1 MFNFQLGI
9 FVNII
14 PLYLW
19 EAKNSTFANSGDPDE
34 MLNFIRVSRLFVK
47 VKQILRQNNTFF
59 KNYNLTPL
67 DTCIY
72 NGLSQ
77 AYCKNTLVYKLQRIK
92 AF

>member
-14 PLYLW
+14 PMYL
-19 EAKNSTFANSGDPDE
+19 ESKKSTFANSGDPDE

-59 KNYNLTPL
+59 KIIT
-67 DTCIY
+67 
-72 NGLSQ
+72 
-77 AYCKNTLVYKLQRIK
+77 
-92 AF
+92 

>member
-14 PLYLW
+14 PKCIW

-59 KNYNLTPL
+59 KIIN
-67 DTCIY
+67 
-72 NGLSQ
+72 
-77 AYCKNTLVYKLQRIK
+77 
-92 AF
+92 